1 MSEGRGGATCPA
13 LVTTQPPPPAG
24 DAGHNGLCAVC
35 GLGSWFSFGFSF
47 KSELSPWESPSWGR
61 GPQEPSPSSR
71 ASSGP
76 PFPGNLSAAAHMS
89 LLSQNASGT
98 HSLHLRRSH
107 GTGPLIVSCAPC
119 PSQVVGA
126 APRPGSQSP
135 SSPPTPLPPKHSQ
148 RLHPN
153 TQASPSPGTMALA
166 SRVWLCV
173 VSTCVLV
180 WQAYDQLGSIT
191 ST

>member
-1 MSEGRGGATCPA
+1 MPGTMASVLYVAWA
-13 LVTTQPPPPAG
+13 L
-24 DAGHNGLCAVC
+24 
-35 GLGSWFSFGFSF
+35 WFSFAFSF

-76 PFPGNLSAAAHMS
+76 LFPGNLSAAAHMS

-98 HSLHLRRSH
+98 HSLHLRRSQ
-107 GTGPLIVSCAPC
+107 GTRLLIVSCAPC
-119 PSQVVGA
+119 PSQVICG
-126 APRPGSQSP
+126 APRPASQSP

-148 RLHPN
+148 HLHPN
-153 TQASPSPGTMALA
+153 TQATPCPGTMALA
-166 SRVWLCV
+166 PRVRLCV
-173 VSTCVLV
+173 ASTCVLV
-180 WQAYDQLGSIT
+180 WRAYDRLGSTT